1 MLTPPS
7 RRSRSPRSGTGI
19 FRCLLVAL
27 ALIAASEPAV
37 RAAGT
42 VTTNTTAALLAAVRG
57 GGLVQIA
64 VSDVITVEIP
74 IEIGLDTVVEG
85 SSTSGRTAIFSGGS
99 VRRIF
104 RVLPGVRFQIQN
116 CTVREGRATSGGA
129 ILNEGFLIASNVVFS
144 TSKAIGDAGV
154 AGADGGSEFGF
165 GDDGENGTSGGEA
178 AGGAVYSTGEATFV
192 DCTFTANSAEAGDG
206 GKGGAGGA
214 GGTHS
219 GSGGDGGNGGTA
231 FGGAVASTGPL
242 AVLRSLF
249 TANNAG
255 GGDAGAGGGVGSTN
269 STAAGSGS
277 GGKGG
282 WGLGGAI
289 YSAGALV
296 IGQSTFATNLASGG
310 NATAAGSPRVNIGEN
325 GRRGGSALG
334 GAIAAWSTGSLVNST
349 LYTNL
354 LVGGAGGNGGA
365 GTATVGD
372 GGDGG
377 DALGAGVYVHGAFA
391 ITNATLA
398 MNIGTNGAAGSSGKS
413 GSGEAGDAGR
423 RGGHAVAADPEGS
436 GVVTVVN
443 SILTSSQLRTTYGPV
458 VDAGANLF
466 SDTGT
471 GTPGP
476 GSILSKDPLLGVYG
490 VATSG
495 TPGLLPLPGSP
506 AVDAAIR
513 TAAPAVDQRG
523 VARPIGVGPDIGAL
537 ESSTTSYFLSGQ
549 ILDGVKGVP
558 GVEVRVADRVQTTD
572 ASGHFQFGPL
582 ASGLYTVS
590 LPDDGAGFVPRVYQL
605 SLEADVADLVFR
617 VVPLTL
623 TFEYA
628 TESGESWVRAT
639 GRPGR
644 EFRLEGSVDLRA
656 WQTLGSVVSDGRGQA
671 EFRHAPGAAP
681 QWFYRVT
688 AF

>member
-1 MLTPPS
+1 ML
-7 RRSRSPRSGTGI
+7 
-19 FRCLLVAL
+19 
-27 ALIAASEPAV
+27 AAPAPAV

-64 VSDVITVEIP
+64 VSDVISVEIP
-74 IEIGLDTVVEG
+74 IEVGLDTVLEG
-85 SSTSGRTAIFSGGS
+85 SSASGRTAIFSGGS

-104 RVLPGVRFQIQN
+104 RVLPGVRFEIRN
-116 CTVREGRATSGGA
+116 CTVREGRAEAGGA
-129 ILNEGFLIASNVVFS
+129 ILNEGVLIASNVVFS
-144 TSKAIGDAGV
+144 ASKAIGTAGV

-165 GDDGENGTSGGEA
+165 GEDGENGTSGGQA
-178 AGGAVYSTGEATFV
+178 AGGAVYSTGEATFL
-192 DCTFTANSAEAGDG
+192 DCTFAANSAEGGDG
-206 GKGGAGGA
+206 GQGGAGGA
-214 GGTHS
+214 GGTHA
-219 GSGGDGGNGGTA
+219 GSGGDGGSGGA
-231 FGGAVASTGPL
+231 AYGGAVASTGPL

-249 TANNAG
+249 TANNAA

-269 STAAGSGS
+269 STGAGSGS
-277 GGKGG
+277 GGRGG
-282 WGLGGAI
+282 WGIGGAL
-289 YSAGALV
+289 YSAGALAV
-296 IGQSTFATNLASGG
+296 SRSTFATNLASGG
-310 NATAAGSPRVNIGEN
+310 NATAAGAPRVNIGEN
-325 GRRGGSALG
+325 GRSGGSALG
-334 GAIAAWSTGSLVNST
+334 GAIASWSTGSLVNST

-372 GGDGG
+372 GGNGG
-377 DALGAGVYVHGAFA
+377 DALGAGVYVHGSFA
-391 ITNATLA
+391 ITNATLVL
-398 MNIGTNGAAGSSGKS
+398 NIGTNGAAGSSGKS
-413 GSGEAGDAGR
+413 GAGEAGDAGR
-423 RGGHAVAADPEGS
+423 RGGYAVAADPEGS
-436 GVVTVVN
+436 GAVILVN
-443 SILTSSQLRTTYGPV
+443 SIFTASQNGTLRGPI

-471 GTPGP
+471 GSAGP
-476 GSILSKDPLLGVYG
+476 GSLVSTDALLGAYG

-495 TPGLLPLPGSP
+495 TPGFLPLSGSP

-513 TAAPAVDQRG
+513 TAAPAEDQRG
-523 VARPIGVGPDIGAL
+523 VARPIGVGPDIGAF
-537 ESSTTSYFLSGQ
+537 ESATTSYVLAGQ
-549 ILDGVKGVP
+549 ILDGVKGVA

-572 ASGHFQFGPL
+572 ATGHFQFGPL

-605 SLEADVADLVFR
+605 SLEADVTDLIFR
-617 VVPLTL
+617 VVSLTL
-623 TFEYA
+623 SFERTA
-628 TESGESWVRAT
+628 ESGDSVVRAT

-644 EFRLEGSVDLRA
+644 EFRLEGSVDLRS
-656 WQTLGSVVSDGRGQA
+656 WQALGSVVSDVRGQA